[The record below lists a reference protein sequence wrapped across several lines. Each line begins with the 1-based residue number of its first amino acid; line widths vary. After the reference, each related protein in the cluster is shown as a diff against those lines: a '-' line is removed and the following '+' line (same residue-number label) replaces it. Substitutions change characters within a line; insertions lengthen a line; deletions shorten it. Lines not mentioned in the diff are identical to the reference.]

1 MRAQVIFGC
10 SKCFENCCSIYT
22 MYILFAYS
30 FFQTSD
36 SSFHYLLVCL
46 FVFFYNTF
54 LYLFIHFDSFLGSF
68 AIGCSFTCLL
78 RLFCAFVYFFLP
90 LFFLSSIVWV
100 LFSFFFSLFFGISF
114 SCSLKQMLFLS
125 LLEEAWMKKTII
137 SLHLAIFAISYY
149 EHHITRMNDICFPQG
164 ALPLRGSIPDMTAD
178 SKRYIELQN
187 M

>member
-22 MYILFAYS
+22 MYILFACT

-46 FVFFYNTF
+46 FFFLFYNTYRY

-68 AIGCSFTCLL
+68 AIDCSFTCLL
-78 RLFCAFVYFFLP
+78 RFFCAFVYFFLD

-100 LFSFFFSLFFGISF
+100 LFSFFFGLFFGISS
-114 SCSLKQMLFLS
+114 SCSLKQMLLPS

-137 SLHLAIFAISYY
+137 SLH
-149 EHHITRMNDICFPQG
+149 
-164 ALPLRGSIPDMTAD
+164 
-178 SKRYIELQN
+178 
-187 M
+187 

>member
-36 SSFHYLLVCL
+36 SSFHYLLVCFFL
-46 FVFFYNTF
+46 FYNTY

-68 AIGCSFTCLL
+68 AIDCSFTCLL
-78 RLFCAFVYFFLP
+78 RFFCAFVYFLLH

-100 LFSFFFSLFFGISF
+100 IFSFFFGLFFWHFIQLFTQTDVVTFTSWRSLDEKNNHFITF
-114 SCSLKQMLFLS
+114 SHLCYS
-125 LLEEAWMKKTII
+125 LLWT
-137 SLHLAIFAISYY
+137 LHNKD
-149 EHHITRMNDICFPQG
+149 EWHMFPS
-164 ALPLRGSIPDMTAD
+164 RCSSI
-178 SKRYIELQN
+178 KRIHPRYDGRF
-187 M
+187 

>member
-46 FVFFYNTF
+46 FFFFYNTF

-137 SLHLAIFAISYY
+137 SLHLAIFAISYC
-149 EHHITRMNDICFPQG
+149 EHYITRMNDICFPQG